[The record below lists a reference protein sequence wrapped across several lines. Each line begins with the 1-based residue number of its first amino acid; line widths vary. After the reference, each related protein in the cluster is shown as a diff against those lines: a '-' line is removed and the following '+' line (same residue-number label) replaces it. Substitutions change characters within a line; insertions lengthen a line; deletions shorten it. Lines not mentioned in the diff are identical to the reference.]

1 MASFVYGANAYLID
15 AIHIKG
21 REVRMSKGRASGG
34 QGQQNRLS
42 LREKHLD
49 RRLKARDNE
58 KFGGSLLDSTR
69 SCKTCSTSRFGKVY
83 VGAKL
88 GMHK

>member
-1 MASFVYGANAYLID
+1 MYSANAYLIN
-15 AIHIKG
+15 AIHITG
-21 REVRMSKGRASGG
+21 REHCMSKGRASGG

-42 LREKHLD
+42 LQGKHLN

-69 SCKTCSTSRFGKVY
+69 SCKTCSTSRFGKV
-83 VGAKL
+83 
-88 GMHK
+88 